1 MAHIETYYCSR
12 CDAPK
17 TRPDLWQVEA
27 DETCLY
33 ACRQC
38 GAVEGLWLRT
48 MTPTGQADEACR

>member
-1 MAHIETYYCSR
+1 MDRYYCYR

-17 TRPDLWQVEA
+17 TRQDLRQVEE

-38 GAVEGLWLRT
+38 GAVEGLWLKT
-48 MTPTGQADEACR
+48 MTPTGQAGEVRQ